1 MVQLKGESGTSEPIV
16 KVLCKRYTLII
27 TEKPDAAKRIAE
39 ALDRQGKPKKLKEN
53 GVPYFV
59 ANRDRE
65 LVVVPAIGHL
75 YTIVHERGKRNYY
88 PVFNFKWTPRHLA
101 ERNAKGIR
109 NWVET
114 FSKLS
119 HDADEFMSACDYDIE
134 GSLIGY
140 CILKYACGGKETS
153 AKRMKFSTL
162 MKSELEQAYEQPLPS
177 LDFALIEAGRTRHEV
192 DWLYGINLSRALTL
206 AARRWSGRY
215 STLSTGR
222 VQGPAL
228 QFLAKREKEIRSF
241 VPTPYWQIHVEAEI
255 LNSVVE
261 AEYERKRIETR
272 AEADAVV
279 HACANKTGTVKKV
292 DMRKVSQKPPVPFD
306 VGTLQREAY
315 SFFGY
320 TPRRTLAIAQ
330 RLYLDAL
337 ISYPRT
343 SSQKLPP
350 IIDYRKILNSLKRK
364 RAYKKLASKLLE
376 KKTLKPREGTKEDP
390 AHPAVYPTGNLPE
403 KPLGIPEKRIWDLIV
418 RRFMAVFGE
427 EALTQSLKI
436 HLDVNGHNFFL
447 RGRRILK
454 EGWMEYYLP
463 YVRVEEV
470 LLPHI
475 DEGDKVRLR
484 HVTRQDKFTCPQS
497 RYNPSSLLKKMEELG
512 IGTKATRA
520 DIIQTLYNRGYAKD
534 ERILVTELGFDVIDV
549 LSKYAPVV
557 TSAKLTQE
565 LEAKMEQI
573 QNNKM
578 KRETV
583 LEEVVEQLKPQLE
596 QFKENEG
603 PIGEALTKATK
614 KAQAQERIVGK
625 CPNCGTGNLT
635 IIYSRTTRKRFIGCS
650 NYFKGI
656 CKTSFPLPQRGTVK
670 PAGNNCKACGWP
682 QVLVWFRGRKPWNLC
697 FNPDCSLKAARR
709 RKP

>member
-1 MVQLKGESGTSEPIV
+1 MGAPMGK
-16 KVLCKRYTLII
+16 YALII

-59 ANRDRE
+59 AQRDRE

-88 PVFNFKWTPRHLA
+88 PVFNFRWVPRHLA
-101 ERNAKGIR
+101 ERGAKGIR

-119 HDADEFMSACDYDIE
+119 HDADEFVSACDYDIE

-140 CILKYACGGKETS
+140 CILKFACGDKETS

-162 MKSELEQAYEQPLPS
+162 MKSELEKAYEEPLPH
-177 LDFALIEAGRTRHEV
+177 LDFSLIEAGRTRHEV

-206 AARRWSGRY
+206 AAHHWSGRY

-228 QFLAKREKEIRSF
+228 QFLAKREKTIRSF
-241 VPTPYWQIHVEAEI
+241 VPTPYWEINAEVEI
-255 LNSVVE
+255 LNSVIE
-261 AEYERKRIETR
+261 AEYERKRIETK

-279 HACANKTGTVKKV
+279 RACAGKTGEVMKV
-292 DMRKVSQKPPVPFD
+292 DVRNVHQKPPIPFD

-315 SFFGY
+315 SLFGY
-320 TPRRTLAIAQ
+320 TPRRTLGIAQ

-364 RAYKKLASKLLE
+364 PAYKKLASKLLE
-376 KKTLKPREGTKEDP
+376 KKALTPREGAKEDP

-403 KPLGIPEKRIWDLIV
+403 KPLGIPEKRVWDLIV

-427 EALTQSLKI
+427 EALKESLKVR
-436 HLDVNGHNFFL
+436 LDVNGHSFFL

-454 EGWMEYYLP
+454 EGWMEFYKP

-475 DEGDKVRLR
+475 EEGDKVRLR
-484 HVTRQDKFTCPQS
+484 RVIREDKFTCPES
-497 RYNPSSLLKKMEELG
+497 RYNPGSLLKKMEEL
-512 IGTKATRA
+512 
-520 DIIQTLYNRGYAKD
+520 
-534 ERILVTELGFDVIDV
+534 
-549 LSKYAPVV
+549 
-557 TSAKLTQE
+557 
-565 LEAKMEQI
+565 
-573 QNNKM
+573 
-578 KRETV
+578 
-583 LEEVVEQLKPQLE
+583 
-596 QFKENEG
+596 
-603 PIGEALTKATK
+603 
-614 KAQAQERIVGK
+614 
-625 CPNCGTGNLT
+625 
-635 IIYSRTTRKRFIGCS
+635 
-650 NYFKGI
+650 
-656 CKTSFPLPQRGTVK
+656 
-670 PAGNNCKACGWP
+670 
-682 QVLVWFRGRKPWNLC
+682 
-697 FNPDCSLKAARR
+697 
-709 RKP
+709 

>member
-1 MVQLKGESGTSEPIV
+1 MRK
-16 KVLCKRYTLII
+16 YTLII

-39 ALDRQGKPKKLKEN
+39 ALDRQGKPKNLKEN
-53 GVPYFV
+53 GVPYFI
-59 ANRDRE
+59 AQRDRE

-75 YTIVHERGKRNYY
+75 YTIVQEGGKRNQY

-101 ERNAKGIR
+101 ERKAKGIR
-109 NWVET
+109 NWVEA

-119 HDADEFMSACDYDIE
+119 HDADEFVSACDYDIE

-162 MKSELEQAYEQPLPS
+162 MKSELEKAYEEPLPS

-228 QFLAKREKEIRSF
+228 QFLAKREKTIRSF
-241 VPTPYWQIHVEAEI
+241 VPTPYWQINAEAEI

-279 HACANKTGTVKKV
+279 HACAGKTGEVIKVNIKTVH
-292 DMRKVSQKPPVPFD
+292 QKPPIPFD

-315 SFFGY
+315 SLFGY
-320 TPRRTLAIAQ
+320 APRRTLAIAQ

-350 IIDYRKILNSLKRK
+350 IIGYKEILSALKRK
-364 RAYKKLASKLLE
+364 RAYTKLASKLLE
-376 KKTLKPREGTKEDP
+376 KKTLKPREGAKEDP
-390 AHPAVYPTGNLPE
+390 AHPAVYPTGNLPK

-427 EALTQSLKI
+427 EALKESLKV
-436 HLDVNGHNFFL
+436 HLDVNGHSFFL

-454 EGWMEYYLP
+454 EGWMEYYKP
-463 YVRVEEV
+463 YVRAEEV
-470 LLPHI
+470 LLPRTE
-475 DEGDKVRLR
+475 EGDKIWLR
-484 HVTRQDKFTCPQS
+484 RVSREDKFTCPQS
-497 RYNPSSLLKKMEELG
+497 RYNPASLLKKMEELG

-520 DIIQTLYNRGYAKD
+520 EIIQTLYNRGYVRD
-534 ERILVTELGFDVIDV
+534 ERIVVTELGFDVIDV
-549 LSKYAPVV
+549 LGKYAPMV

-573 QNNKM
+573 QNNRV

-596 QFKENEG
+596 QFKQNEE
-603 PIGEALTKATK
+603 PIGEALTKATQR
-614 KAQAQERIVGK
+614 AQAQERIVGK

-635 IIYSRTTRKRFIGCS
+635 IIYSRKTRKRFIGCS
-650 NYFKGI
+650 NYFKGL
-656 CKTSFPLPQRGTVK
+656 CTTSFPLPQRGTVK
-670 PAGNNCKACGWP
+670 PTGNNCQACGWP
-682 QVLVWFRGRKPWNLC
+682 QVLVWLRGRRPWNLC
-697 FNPDCSLKAARR
+697 FNPDCPLKSR
-709 RKP
+709 RKKT